1 MMAQRLELG
10 FELAHKSARVLWRV
24 LSDEGPDISEVFFR
38 LGGYAEDER
47 SANFAL
53 PR

>member
-1 MMAQRLELG
+1 MAQRFELG
-10 FELAHKSARVLWRV
+10 FDLADESARVFWRV
-24 LSDEGPDISEVFFR
+24 LGDEGPDVSEVFFR
-38 LGGYAEDER
+38 LSGYAEDER